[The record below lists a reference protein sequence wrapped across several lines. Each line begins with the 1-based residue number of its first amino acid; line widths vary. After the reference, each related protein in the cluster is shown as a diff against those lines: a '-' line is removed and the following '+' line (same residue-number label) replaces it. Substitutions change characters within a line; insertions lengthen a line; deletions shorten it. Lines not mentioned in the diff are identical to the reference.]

1 MFSIFSDSYPF
12 SSIDIS
18 IIFYTIIVMCGC
30 SQTGGHQTG
39 MPSGRALVFLQD
51 AIPERGCCWFPVRS
65 AEVSSASR
73 TPHSLESPHT
83 TAHPAK
89 GRGWP
94 TKEFTGCIRVHQKFT
109 SGNTP
114 TARRSAASSRPL
126 RGGGQCMAIAPEAVH
141 VEQER
146 DFGRV
151 FTLAAERGSLPWNCI
166 DGESPPWVGA
176 RRGMGRS
183 RRPHENGAG
192 SL

>member
-1 MFSIFSDSYPF
+1 VWLLPN
-12 SSIDIS
+12 
-18 IIFYTIIVMCGC
+18 
-30 SQTGGHQTG
+30 
-39 MPSGRALVFLQD
+39 GRASDRYAFRPCPGFFCKTPFRRGGVVGFLLDPQKFHLR
-51 AIPERGCCWFPVRS
+51 PERCIHWNRHTLLPIQRKDAAGRRK
-65 AEVSSASR
+65 SS
-73 TPHSLESPHT
+73 
-83 TAHPAK
+83 
-89 GRGWP
+89 RGV
-94 TKEFTGCIRVHQKFT
+94 FGCIK
-109 SGNTP
+109 SLPLETP
-114 TARRSAASSRPL
+114 PPPGRSAASSRPL